1 MLTETLLMISSSVIG
16 RFSPVGVSHWMG
28 WKTRKIDFLQAAFG
42 TIFHD
47 HRRVSEWIYNVAV
60 GSLKRVTE
68 RIFTISKCF
77 HRSKEK
83 LQL

>member
-16 RFSPVGVSHWMG
+16 RFSPVSVSHWMG

-47 HRRVSEWIYNVAV
+47 HRRVSEWIYNVKMAAV

-68 RIFTISKCF
+68 RIIRKSK
-77 HRSKEK
+77 
-83 LQL
+83 